1 MIRAPPD
8 RARSAEAG
16 ARRGAVATGL
26 DSRPSRYIKWMRTL
40 LLVLAAA
47 LAGQF
52 VPSDGAPRISQADF
66 KKLRA
71 TGKLVIVDTRNQEAY
86 DRGHIPG
93 AILLPLEGRQT
104 WPDEY
109 NVTADGLK
117 SAKKPIV
124 TYCA

>member
-1 MIRAPPD
+1 M
-8 RARSAEAG
+8 RS
-16 ARRGAVATGL
+16 
-26 DSRPSRYIKWMRTL
+26 L
-40 LLVLAAA
+40 LLAAA
-47 LAGQF
+47 LAVQF
-52 VPSDGAPRISQADF
+52 VPLDGAPRISQADF

-71 TGKLVIVDTRNQEAY
+71 AGKVVIVDTRAKDAY

-109 NVTADGLK
+109 AAIAHNLK

>member
-1 MIRAPPD
+1 
-8 RARSAEAG
+8 
-16 ARRGAVATGL
+16 
-26 DSRPSRYIKWMRTL
+26 MRTL

-109 NVTADGLK
+109 NVTADDLR
-117 SAKKPIV
+117 SAEKPIV

>member
-1 MIRAPPD
+1 V
-8 RARSAEAG
+8 
-16 ARRGAVATGL
+16 AVATEL
-26 DSRPSRYIKWMRTL
+26 DSRPSRYIKWMRIL
-40 LLVLAAA
+40 LLAVAVAAQLA
-47 LAGQF
+47 
-52 VPSDGAPRISQADF
+52 PSDGAPRISQAEF

-71 TGKLVIVDTRNQEAY
+71 TKKVVIVDTRTRDAY

-93 AILLPLEGRQT
+93 AVLLPVEGRQT

-109 NVTADGLK
+109 NATAEGLK

>member
-8 RARSAEAG
+8 RARSAEGG
-16 ARRGAVATGL
+16 ARRGAVATEL
-26 DSRPSRYIKWMRTL
+26 DSRPSRYIKWMRTVL
-40 LLVLAAA
+40 LAAA
-47 LAGQF
+47 LAAQF
-52 VPSDGAPRISQADF
+52 VPSDGAPRISQAEF

-71 TGKLVIVDTRNQEAY
+71 TGKLVIVDTRNKDAF
-86 DRGHIPG
+86 DRGHMPG